1 MTALFTVAGIS
12 IISEIVARLMEE
24 YGQGNKIVFVKI
36 AAYIACG
43 YVAFD
48 FWWDGVRYVASQ
60 FGVHI

>member
-1 MTALFTVAGIS
+1 MTALLTVAGIS
-12 IISEIVARLMEE
+12 IASEMIAKLMEE
-24 YGQGNKIVFVKI
+24 YGQGSKVVFIKI

-48 FWWDGVRYVASQ
+48 FWWDGVRYVAST